1 MNDQV
6 LVVKMNTL
14 VSGDK
19 MQKIYESILSQVEKG
34 VVLLPVGC
42 EAIVVPKDIEIRV
55 EAKEE

>member
-6 LVVKMNTL
+6 LVVKMNIL

-19 MQKIYESILSQVEKG
+19 MQKIYESILSQIETG

-55 EAKEE
+55 EGKEK

>member
-6 LVVKMNTL
+6 LVVQLKTL
-14 VSGDK
+14 VSSDK
-19 MQKIYESILSQVEKG
+19 IQKMYESILSQIEKG

-55 EAKEE
+55 EEKR